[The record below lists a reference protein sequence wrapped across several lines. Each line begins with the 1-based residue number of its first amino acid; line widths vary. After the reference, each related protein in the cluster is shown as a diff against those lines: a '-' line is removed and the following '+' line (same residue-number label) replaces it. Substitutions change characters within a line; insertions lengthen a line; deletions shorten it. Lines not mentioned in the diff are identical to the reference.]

1 MTTTAITYTIYTI
14 LSLAL
19 TVWVGRTLFSN
30 GRIFII
36 DSFNGNIEMADAVNK
51 LLLVGF
57 YLLNIGGA

>member
-1 MTTTAITYTIYTI
+1 MTITAITYTTYTI
-14 LSLAL
+14 LSLVL
-19 TVWVGRTLFSN
+19 NIWVGRTLFSH